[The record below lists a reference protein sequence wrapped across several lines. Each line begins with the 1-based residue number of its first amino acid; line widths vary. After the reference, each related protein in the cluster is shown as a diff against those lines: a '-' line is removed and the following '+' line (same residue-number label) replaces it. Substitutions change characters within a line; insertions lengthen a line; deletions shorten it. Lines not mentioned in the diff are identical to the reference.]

1 MEGELEFNNKTGLQK
16 TQDTY
21 FIKISATHTHTL
33 THTGVERGKTGGVR

>member
-21 FIKISATHTHTL
+21 FIKMNATHTL